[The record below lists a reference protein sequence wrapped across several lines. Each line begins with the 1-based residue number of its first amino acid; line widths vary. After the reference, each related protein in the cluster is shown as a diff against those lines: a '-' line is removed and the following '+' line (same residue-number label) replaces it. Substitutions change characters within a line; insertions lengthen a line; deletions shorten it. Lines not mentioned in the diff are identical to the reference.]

1 MSIQNTDSPDSSETK
16 ADPKSQKTS
25 GQSSAELMSFEE
37 HQDLA
42 GTDGAQPDSAQLD
55 SAQPDLAQPDL
66 AQLDLA
72 QLDLAQ
78 PDLARTD
85 PAERIEELEQQVA
98 RLSKINDALM
108 KRVERSIDYHG
119 NSFSLF
125 QTAILLENQVRDR
138 TEELKHALNNLEHSN
153 TALTIAN
160 EEAETART
168 RLADAIESLSEGF
181 ALFDADD
188 LLVQS
193 NSKFRALY
201 PDMEDTIAPGMTFE
215 EFLRS
220 ILERDVLAIPKSD
233 HESWI
238 EQRLRHHRD
247 PDDAILLSLANGR
260 WIQVS
265 ERPTKNG
272 TVGIYTDVTEI
283 KKVESQRRE
292 RELEEKSIQLTAT
305 LDNLAQGVSVFDH
318 HHHLAYWNKHF
329 VWLTGLSQPMVRE
342 GMRFDQILGSPEV
355 KRAFPDTDMVS
366 DLVDWLRY
374 EGGAQP
380 LRAEYHRR
388 DGVVIEVRR
397 NAIPDGGFVSTYTD
411 VTEQRRTAKVLEE
424 AKENLE
430 IRVQERTA
438 ELTELNE
445 QLKTAKAMAEEANL
459 SKTKFLAAASHDL
472 LQPLNAARLFV
483 SALLDS
489 DPSDEVNRLI
499 ERVYTALES
508 VDGLLKAL
516 FDISK
521 LDTGTVTP
529 EWREFPVDILLE
541 ALASEFALLAENKG
555 LVFRVVP
562 SHVVIKSDM
571 LLLRRILQNFVS
583 NAVRYTS
590 EGQVLLGCR
599 RKANALSI
607 EIWDTGPGIREEH
620 QRAVFDEFQRFVHPN
635 SGNDTGFGLGLAI
648 AKRSA
653 RILNHPLKLRS
664 VAGQGAMFAVEVPYG
679 RVNSL
684 DTMDLTP
691 ALHKNYGLGNATI
704 IFVEND
710 QDNLE
715 AMAAL
720 LERWSCHVIG
730 AHDGVEASS
739 LMEQEQIHPDLIIA
753 DYHLDDGRTGIA
765 AISEIR
771 RHCRSPV
778 PGIIVTADHTSAVRM
793 EVKDAGFELLQKPV
807 KPAELRSLMSHLLA

>member
-1 MSIQNTDSPDSSETK
+1 MSIQNPDPPE
-16 ADPKSQKTS
+16 KSRAAHAPGKRS
-25 GQSSAELMSFEE
+25 
-37 HQDLA
+37 
-42 GTDGAQPDSAQLD
+42 DSAAVSHLD
-55 SAQPDLAQPDL
+55 AVRNEPVQN
-66 AQLDLA
+66 
-72 QLDLAQ
+72 
-78 PDLARTD
+78 D
-85 PAERIEELEQQVA
+85 PSERIEELEQQVA

-108 KRVERSIDYHG
+108 KRVERSIDYAG

-138 TEELKHALNNLEHSN
+138 TEELKHALSNLEHTN

-168 RLADAIESLSEGF
+168 RLADAIDSLSEGF
-181 ALFDADD
+181 ALFDAEDR
-188 LLVQS
+188 LVLS
-193 NSKFRALY
+193 NSTFRGFY
-201 PDMEDTIAPGMTFE
+201 PEVEDAIRPGMTFE
-215 EFLRS
+215 AFLRA
-220 ILERDVLAIPKSD
+220 ILERDALAIPRSE

-238 EQRLRHHRD
+238 EQRLQQHRNPGD
-247 PDDAILLSLANGR
+247 TILLGLANGR

-272 TVGIYTDVTEI
+272 TVGIYADVTEI
-283 KKVESQRRE
+283 KKDESQRRE

-318 HHHLAYWNKHF
+318 RHHLAYWNKHF
-329 VWLTGLSQPMVRE
+329 IWLTGLSQPLVRE

-355 KRAFPDTDMVS
+355 KRAFPDTDMVT

-374 EGGAQP
+374 EGGARP
-380 LRAEYHRR
+380 FRAEYHRR

-424 AKENLE
+424 AKETLE

-438 ELTELNE
+438 ELTELNG
-445 QLKTAKAMAEEANL
+445 QLQTAKAMAEEANL

-489 DPSDEVNRLI
+489 DPSDDVNRLI
-499 ERVYTALES
+499 DRVYTALES

-541 ALASEFALLAENKG
+541 ALASEFALMAENKG

-562 SHVVIKSDM
+562 SRVVIKSDM

-583 NAVRYTS
+583 NAVRYTTK
-590 EGQVLLGCR
+590 GQVLLGCR
-599 RKANALSI
+599 RKGDSLSI
-607 EIWDTGPGIREEH
+607 QIWDSGPGIREEH
-620 QRAVFDEFQRFVHPN
+620 QRAVFDEFQRFVHPD
-635 SGNDTGFGLGLAI
+635 SGIDTGFGLGLAI
-648 AKRSA
+648 AQRSA
-653 RILNHPLKLRS
+653 RILNHPLTLHS
-664 VAGQGAMFAVEVPYG
+664 VAGQGSMFAVEVPYG
-679 RVNSL
+679 SASSR

-691 ALHKNYGLGNATI
+691 ALHKNYGLGNATVV
-704 IFVEND
+704 FVEND

-720 LERWSCHVIG
+720 LQRWSCHVIG
-730 AHDGVEASS
+730 ARDGAEASD
-739 LMEQEQIHPDLIIA
+739 LMAEQQIYPDLIIA
-753 DYHLDDGRTGIA
+753 DYHLDEGRTGID
-765 AISEIR
+765 AISEVR
-771 RHCRSPV
+771 RHCSAPV
-778 PGIIVTADHTSAVRM
+778 PGIIVTADHTSPVRL
-793 EVKDAGFELLQKPV
+793 EVKDAGFELLQKPL

>member
-1 MSIQNTDSPDSSETK
+1 MSIQDSDPPVDSKTK
-16 ADPKSQKTS
+16 RDRKSSS
-25 GQSSAELMSFEE
+25 GLSAAEVMS
-37 HQDLA
+37 
-42 GTDGAQPDSAQLD
+42 LD
-55 SAQPDLAQPDL
+55 Q
-66 AQLDLA
+66 
-72 QLDLAQ
+72 
-78 PDLARTD
+78 RRD
-85 PAERIEELEQQVA
+85 PAKRIEELEEQVT

-138 TEELKHALNNLEHSN
+138 TEELNNALSNLEQSN
-153 TALTIAN
+153 TALTVAN
-160 EEAETART
+160 EEVETART
-168 RLADAIESLSEGF
+168 RLSDAIDSLSEGF
-181 ALFDADD
+181 TLFDADD
-188 LLVQS
+188 RLVQS
-193 NSKFRALY
+193 NSKFRAFY
-201 PDMEDTIAPGMTFE
+201 PDVESEIVPGMTFE
-215 EFLRS
+215 AFLRS
-220 ILERDVLAIPKSD
+220 ILEHGALAIPKED
-233 HESWI
+233 HEAWI
-238 EQRLRHHRD
+238 EQRLSQHRNPGD
-247 PDDAILLSLANGR
+247 TVLLSLTNGR

-305 LDNLAQGVSVFDH
+305 LDNLAQGVSVFDQ

-329 VWLTGLSQPMVRE
+329 VWLTGLSHPTVRE

-355 KRAFPDTDMVS
+355 RRAFPNTDMVT
-366 DLVDWLRY
+366 DLIDWLRY
-374 EGGAQP
+374 EGGARP
-380 LRAEYHRR
+380 FRTEYHRR

-424 AKENLE
+424 AKETLE
-430 IRVQERTA
+430 VRVQERTA
-438 ELTELNE
+438 ELTELNG
-445 QLKTAKAMAEEANL
+445 QLTTAKAMAEEANL

-489 DPSDEVNRLI
+489 DPSTEVNRLI

-555 LVFRVVP
+555 LSFRVVP

-590 EGQVLLGCR
+590 SGQVLLGCR
-599 RKANALSI
+599 RKANSLSI

-635 SGNDTGFGLGLAI
+635 SDADTGFGLGLAI

-653 RILNHPLKLRS
+653 RILNHPLKLHSR
-664 VAGQGAMFAVEVPYG
+664 AGRGSMFAVEVPYG
-679 RVNSL
+679 KANGL
-684 DTMDLTP
+684 NTMDLTP
-691 ALHKNYGLGNATI
+691 ALHKNYGLGNATV
-704 IFVEND
+704 IFIEND
-710 QDNLE
+710 LDNLE

-730 AHDGVEASS
+730 AHEGVEASA
-739 LMEQEQIHPDLIIA
+739 MMAEAQVTPDLIIA
-753 DYHLDDGRTGIA
+753 DYHLDDGRTGID
-765 AISEIR
+765 AISEVR
-771 RHCRSPV
+771 RHCLAPV
-778 PGIIVTADHTSAVRM
+778 PGIIVTADHTSAVRL

>member
-1 MSIQNTDSPDSSETK
+1 MSIQDS
-16 ADPKSQKTS
+16 DP
-25 GQSSAELMSFEE
+25 
-37 HQDLA
+37 
-42 GTDGAQPDSAQLD
+42 
-55 SAQPDLAQPDL
+55 
-66 AQLDLA
+66 
-72 QLDLAQ
+72 
-78 PDLARTD
+78 
-85 PAERIEELEQQVA
+85 PAEAKPKREPDRPSGLTAAQVESLDQRRNPATRIEELEQQVT
-98 RLSKINDALM
+98 RLTKINDALM

-138 TEELKHALNNLEHSN
+138 TEELNNALSNLEQSN
-153 TALTIAN
+153 AALTNAN

-168 RLADAIESLSEGF
+168 RLTDAIDSLSEGF
-181 ALFDADD
+181 TLFDADD
-188 LLVQS
+188 RLVQS
-193 NSKFRALY
+193 NSKFRAFY
-201 PDMEDTIAPGMTFE
+201 PDVEHEIVPGMTFE
-215 EFLRS
+215 AFLRS
-220 ILERDVLAIPKSD
+220 ILEHGALAIPKSD
-233 HESWI
+233 HETWI
-238 EQRLRHHRD
+238 EQRLHQHRNPSD
-247 PDDAILLSLANGR
+247 TVLLSLANGR

-318 HHHLAYWNKHF
+318 RHQLAYWNKHF
-329 VWLTGLSQPMVRE
+329 AWLTGLSPSMVRE
-342 GMRFDQILGSPEV
+342 SMRFDQILGSPEV
-355 KRAFPDTDMVS
+355 KRAFPDTDMVT
-366 DLVDWLRY
+366 DLIDWLRY

-380 LRAEYHRR
+380 FRAEYHRR

-424 AKENLE
+424 AKETLE
-430 IRVQERTA
+430 VRVQERTA

-445 QLKTAKAMAEEANL
+445 QLTLAKAMAEEANL

-489 DPSDEVNRLI
+489 DPSAEVNRLT

-555 LVFRVVP
+555 LSFRVVP

-590 EGQVLLGCR
+590 SGQVLLGCR
-599 RKANALSI
+599 RKAKSLSI

-620 QRAVFDEFQRFVHPN
+620 QRAVFEEFQRFVHPD
-635 SGNDTGFGLGLAI
+635 SDVDTGFGLGLAI

-653 RILNHPLKLRS
+653 RILNHPLKLHSR
-664 VAGQGAMFAVEVPYG
+664 AGQGSMFAVEVPYG
-679 RVNSL
+679 KANGL
-684 DTMDLTP
+684 NTMELTP
-691 ALHKNYGLGNATI
+691 ALHKNYGLGNATV

-710 QDNLE
+710 LDNLE

-720 LERWSCHVIG
+720 LQRWSCHVIG
-730 AHDGVEASS
+730 AHDGVEASR
-739 LMEQEQIHPDLIIA
+739 MMADEQVTPDLIIA
-753 DYHLDDGRTGIA
+753 DYHLDDGRTGID
-765 AISEIR
+765 AISEVR
-771 RHCRSPV
+771 RHCRAPV
-778 PGIIVTADHTSAVRM
+778 PGIIVTADHTSAVRL

>member
-1 MSIQNTDSPDSSETK
+1 MSIQDSDQPADSKTK
-16 ADPKSQKTS
+16 RDQKNPS
-25 GQSSAELMSFEE
+25 GSSAAEVMS
-37 HQDLA
+37 
-42 GTDGAQPDSAQLD
+42 LD
-55 SAQPDLAQPDL
+55 V
-66 AQLDLA
+66 
-72 QLDLAQ
+72 
-78 PDLARTD
+78 RRD
-85 PAERIEELEQQVA
+85 PAKRIEELEQQVT
-98 RLSKINDALM
+98 RLTKINDALM

-138 TEELKHALNNLEHSN
+138 TEELNNALSNLEQSN
-153 TALTIAN
+153 TALTVAN

-168 RLADAIESLSEGF
+168 RLTDAIDSLSEGF
-181 ALFDADD
+181 TLFDADD
-188 LLVQS
+188 RLVQS
-193 NSKFRALY
+193 NSKFRAFY
-201 PDMEDTIAPGMTFE
+201 PDVENEILPGMTFE
-215 EFLRS
+215 AFLRS
-220 ILERDVLAIPKSD
+220 ILEHDALAIPKDD
-233 HESWI
+233 HEAWI
-238 EQRLRHHRD
+238 EQRLKQHRNPGD
-247 PDDAILLSLANGR
+247 TVLLSLTNGR

-305 LDNLAQGVSVFDH
+305 LDNLAQGVSVFDQ

-329 VWLTGLSQPMVRE
+329 VWLTGLSHPTVRG

-355 KRAFPDTDMVS
+355 KRAFPDTDMVT
-366 DLVDWLRY
+366 DLIDWLRY
-374 EGGAQP
+374 EGGARP
-380 LRAEYHRR
+380 FRTEYHRR

-424 AKENLE
+424 AKETLE
-430 IRVQERTA
+430 VRVQERTA
-438 ELTELNE
+438 ELTELNG
-445 QLKTAKAMAEEANL
+445 QLTTAKAMAEEANL

-489 DPSDEVNRLI
+489 DPSAEVNRLI

-555 LVFRVVP
+555 LSFRVVP
-562 SHVVIKSDM
+562 CHVVIKSDM

-590 EGQVLLGCR
+590 SGQVLLGCR
-599 RKANALSI
+599 RKANCLSI

-620 QRAVFDEFQRFVHPN
+620 QRAVFEEFQRFVHPN
-635 SGNDTGFGLGLAI
+635 SDVDTGFGLGLAI

-653 RILNHPLKLRS
+653 RILNHPLKLHSRHGSGS
-664 VAGQGAMFAVEVPYG
+664 VFAVEVPFG
-679 RVNSL
+679 KANGL
-684 DTMDLTP
+684 NTMDLTP
-691 ALHKNYGLGNATI
+691 ALHKNYGLGNATV
-704 IFVEND
+704 IFIEND
-710 QDNLE
+710 LDNLE

-730 AHDGVEASS
+730 AHEGVEASA
-739 LMEQEQIHPDLIIA
+739 MMAEAQVTPDLIIA
-753 DYHLDDGRTGIA
+753 DYHLDDGRTGID
-765 AISEIR
+765 AISEVR
-771 RHCRSPV
+771 RHCRAPV
-778 PGIIVTADHTSAVRM
+778 PGIIVTADHTSAVRL

>member
-1 MSIQNTDSPDSSETK
+1 MSVQDSGPPADTQRKPGLKKPK
-16 ADPKSQKTS
+16 AEPSRRAAS
-25 GQSSAELMSFEE
+25 LEARV
-37 HQDLA
+37 
-42 GTDGAQPDSAQLD
+42 DSAKKVED
-55 SAQPDLAQPDL
+55 
-66 AQLDLA
+66 
-72 QLDLAQ
+72 
-78 PDLARTD
+78 
-85 PAERIEELEQQVA
+85 LEQEVT
-98 RLSKINDALM
+98 RLTKINDALM

-138 TEELKHALNNLEHSN
+138 TEELNNALSNLEQSN
-153 TALTIAN
+153 AALTNAN

-168 RLADAIESLSEGF
+168 RLTDAIDSLSEGF
-181 ALFDADD
+181 TLFDADD
-188 LLVQS
+188 RLVQS
-193 NSKFRALY
+193 NSKFRAFY
-201 PDMEDTIAPGMTFE
+201 PDVEHEILPGMTFE
-215 EFLRS
+215 AFLRS
-220 ILERDVLAIPKSD
+220 ILTHGALAIPESD
-233 HESWI
+233 HEAWI
-238 EQRLRHHRD
+238 EQRLRQHRNPGD
-247 PDDAILLSLANGR
+247 TVLLSLANGR

-329 VWLTGLSQPMVRE
+329 AWLTGLSPSRLRE

-355 KRAFPDTDMVS
+355 KRAFPDTDMVT
-366 DLVDWLRY
+366 DLIDWLRY
-374 EGGAQP
+374 EGGAMP
-380 LRAEYHRR
+380 FRAEYHRR
-388 DGVVIEVRR
+388 DDVVIEVRR

-430 IRVQERTA
+430 LRVRERTA

-445 QLKTAKAMAEEANL
+445 QLTLAKAMAEEANL

-489 DPSDEVNRLI
+489 DPSDEVNRLT

-555 LVFRVVP
+555 LSFRVVS

-590 EGQVLLGCR
+590 SGQVLLGCR
-599 RKANALSI
+599 RKSGSLSI

-620 QRAVFDEFQRFVHPN
+620 QRAVFDEFQRFVHPD
-635 SGNDTGFGLGLAI
+635 SDVDTGFGLGLAI

-653 RILNHPLKLRS
+653 RILKHPLKLQSR
-664 VAGQGAMFAVEVPYG
+664 AGLGSMFAVEVPYG
-679 RVNSL
+679 IANGL
-684 DTMDLTP
+684 NAMDLAP
-691 ALHKNYGLGNATI
+691 ALHKNYGLGNATV
-704 IFVEND
+704 IFIEND
-710 QDNLE
+710 LDNLE

-720 LERWSCHVIG
+720 LQRWSCHVIG
-730 AHDGVEASS
+730 AHDGAEASRMMS
-739 LMEQEQIHPDLIIA
+739 EQQVTPDLIIA
-753 DYHLDDGRTGIA
+753 DYHLDNDRTGIN
-765 AISEIR
+765 AISEVR
-771 RHCRSPV
+771 RHCRAPV
-778 PGIIVTADHTSAVRM
+778 PGIIVTADHTSAVRL